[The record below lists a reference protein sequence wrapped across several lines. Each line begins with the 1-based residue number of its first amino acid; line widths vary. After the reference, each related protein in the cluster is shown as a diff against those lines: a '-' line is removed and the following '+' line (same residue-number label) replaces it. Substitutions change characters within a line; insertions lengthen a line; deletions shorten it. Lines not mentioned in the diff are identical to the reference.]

1 MTRPST
7 TKSSTRLFS
16 PPIEFKEG
24 VGAAFSA
31 ASSHLE
37 GAVARKNLS
46 LSR

>member
-1 MTRPST
+1 MTPPPA
-7 TKSSTRLFS
+7 KSSTTS
-16 PPIEFKEG
+16 PIEFKEE